1 MAGSGRQRSE
11 EARSITR
18 RTRRAA
24 IGIALGWSVMIGLSL
39 QWTLSE
45 HKDHLLR
52 MAGVWAETANLQY
65 TLWSSLHGVK
75 YGAEPDGATA
85 VESEAA
91 PPAPGA
97 EGYTL
102 FSPAYQ
108 SQQILS
114 MLHQGREMRGHVTS
128 LNPTNPLNSPDPWEE
143 QALRAFETGAKE
155 FREVSLL
162 DGQEYYRLMRPLYAE
177 PPCLQCH
184 GDQVAGEGAVRG
196 GISVA
201 VPLGLLRREEVR
213 FTELFLAH
221 AGLWL
226 IGLAGIGFGAR
237 RLGIGAAQLVDANVE
252 LQAEVETRRATE
264 ARLQQEQAAQQ
275 ALNRQLEQAQQQ
287 LLQSEKMAAI
297 GQLAA
302 GVAHEIN
309 NPAGYVLS
317 NLATLQRYM
326 EGILALLDAY
336 AQGEADMQH
345 NPARLQDIA
354 ALKQSLDLEYLRQD
368 VLDLL
373 RESSEGMHRVRR
385 IVQDLKDFSHVDASD
400 WQWAD
405 LHANIESTLNVVWN
419 ELKYRV
425 EVVKEFGAVPPLF
438 CIPAQINQVIMNL
451 LTNAV
456 QAIPERGVI
465 TIRTG
470 SSTDEAWFEVSDT
483 GGGIA
488 PEHLHHLF
496 EPFFTTKPVGK
507 GTGLG
512 LSLSFGIVQKHGGR
526 IEVDSTP
533 GQGATFRVWLPLDGG
548 GEAPVP
554 SPR

>member
-1 MAGSGRQRSE
+1 MADDGVIRQGEDVRGV
-11 EARSITR
+11 TR
-18 RTRRAA
+18 RVRRVG
-24 IGIALGWSVMIGLSL
+24 IGIALGWSVMILLSL
-39 QWTLSE
+39 QWTLSQ

-65 TLWSSLHGVK
+65 KLWSSLHGVK
-75 YGAEPDGATA
+75 NGLPDGNAPVAAAATPQSA
-85 VESEAA
+85 AA
-91 PPAPGA
+91 P
-97 EGYTL
+97 YTL
-102 FSPAYQ
+102 FNPAYQ
-108 SQQILS
+108 SEQILA
-114 MLHQGREMRGHVTS
+114 MLQQGREMRGHVTS
-128 LNPTNPLNSPDPWEE
+128 LNPTNPDNRPDAWEE
-143 QALRAFETGAKE
+143 QALRAFETGRKE
-155 FREVSLL
+155 FREVTLL
-162 DGQEYYRLMRPLYAE
+162 DDQEYYRLMRPLYAE

-184 GDQVAGEGAVRG
+184 GDQVSGEGAVRG

-201 VPLGLLRREEVR
+201 VPLSLLRREEMR

-221 AGLWL
+221 GGLWL
-226 IGLAGIGFGAR
+226 IGLAGIGIGAR
-237 RLGIGAAQLVDANVE
+237 SLGIGAARLAGANAV
-252 LQAEVETRRATE
+252 
-264 ARLQQEQAAQQ
+264 LQQEQAAQQ

-345 NPARLQDIA
+345 NPTRLQDIA

-385 IVQDLKDFSHVDASD
+385 IVQDLKDFSHVDASE

-438 CIPAQINQVIMNL
+438 CIPAQINQVVMNL

-456 QAIPERGVI
+456 QAIPGRGVI

-554 SPR
+554 PPR